1 MSLMVTNVVALN
13 ASPNL
18 VAADDLSGRGYM
30 AGMEAVARVL
40 GIPLQQLFHL
50 LSSGQSL
57 GQIAAGRGVSVARA
71 EAAFVAA
78 SRSAPDAAPKANVP
92 SRYSDGGVRAWA
104 TRLVHHTRKRDPHQ
118 AGSRPALPEGA
129 ESELARLIAEAN
141 DTGSIVDVD
150 V

>member
-1 MSLMVTNVVALN
+1 MVTNVVALS
-13 ASPNL
+13 APPN
-18 VAADDLSGRGYM
+18 VVTSDDLSGRGYM

-40 GIPLQQLFHL
+40 GIPLQQLFQL

-78 SRSAPDAAPKANVP
+78 SRGSSDTAPKANVP
-92 SRYSDGGVRAWA
+92 TRYPEGGARAWA
-104 TRLVHHTRKRDPHQ
+104 TRLVHHARKPDPRS
-118 AGSRPALPEGA
+118 AGSHMAPAEGPE
-129 ESELARLIAEAN
+129 SDLARLIAEAN
-141 DTGSIVDVD
+141 DAGSIVDVD